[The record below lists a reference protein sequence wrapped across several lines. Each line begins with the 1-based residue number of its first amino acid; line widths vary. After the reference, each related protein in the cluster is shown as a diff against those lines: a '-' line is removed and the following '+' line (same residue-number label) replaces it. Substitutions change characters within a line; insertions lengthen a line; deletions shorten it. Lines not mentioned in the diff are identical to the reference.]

1 MDFAKLCGHICIL
14 LAFGFVKNSK
24 SENRKDNMFGLRTM
38 GNTHIPH
45 CKNTAKT
52 PSVTMPDA
60 KEVLLPLSQ
69 HIGAPATPLVN
80 VGDTVTV
87 GQKIAEANGYVSSPI
102 YASVSGKVT
111 KIEDYLRSDG
121 RIVPAIRI
129 VSDGLGTMCED
140 ITPPTVNDLESL
152 ITAARESGLV
162 GLGGAGFPVSVKLD
176 ALKKGG
182 IDKILINAAECEPY
196 ITCDTHTMLYDSEWI
211 VKGIGLLLKY
221 ADFVGEIII
230 GIEKNKPE
238 CIKKMKETFSGES
251 RIRIATLPDTYPQ
264 GGEKVLIYNTTKRII
279 PEGKLPAD
287 VGVIVINV
295 TTLALLA
302 KYVETGEPL
311 VRRRVTVD
319 GSAVADP
326 KNVIAPI
333 GTSLRELI
341 EFAGGLKE
349 DAGKVLY
356 GGPMMGIPASNLDDP
371 TLKTTGGITVLNVK
385 DSILP
390 EPTACIH
397 CGRCVRGCPLNLSPI
412 TFAKAIANE
421 NKDERIAILEESK
434 VMLCMEC
441 GCCSYV
447 CPASRPLV
455 QNNRIGKSEVREHLA
470 HLAKLKK

>member
-1 MDFAKLCGHICIL
+1 M
-14 LAFGFVKNSK
+14 FGF
-24 SENRKDNMFGLRTM
+24 RAM

-45 CKNTAKT
+45 RKGTAKK
-52 PSVTMPDA
+52 PSVIMHDV

-69 HIGAPATPLVN
+69 HIGAPATPLVS

-102 YASVSGKVT
+102 YASVSGKVA

-121 RIVPAIRI
+121 RIVPAVRI
-129 VSDGLGTMCED
+129 VSDGLMTMFEG
-140 ITPPTVNDLESL
+140 ITPPEVNDLEGL
-152 ITAARESGLV
+152 INAARESGLV

-182 IDKILINAAECEPY
+182 IDKILINGAECEPY
-196 ITCDTHTMLYDSEWI
+196 ITCDTHAMLYDSEWI

-221 ADFVGEIII
+221 AESVGEIII

-238 CIKKMKETFSGES
+238 CIKKMNELFSKEP
-251 RIRIATLPDTYPQ
+251 RVRVATLPDTYPQ
-264 GGEKVLIYNTTKRII
+264 GGEKVLIYNTTRRII

-287 VGVIVINV
+287 VGVIVMNV
-295 TTLALLA
+295 TSLAILA

-333 GTSLRELI
+333 GVSIRELV

-356 GGPMMGIPASNLDDP
+356 GGPMMGIPASSFDEP
-371 TLKTTGGITVLNVK
+371 TLKTTGGITVFNLK

-397 CGRCVRGCPLNLSPI
+397 CGRCVRACPLHLSPI
-412 TFAKAIANE
+412 TFAKAVKNE
-421 NKDERIAILEESK
+421 NKEERIAILESSK

-455 QNNRIGKSEVREHLA
+455 QNNRIGKGEIREHLA
-470 HLAKLKK
+470 HMAKMKK

>member
-1 MDFAKLCGHICIL
+1 
-14 LAFGFVKNSK
+14 
-24 SENRKDNMFGLRTM
+24 
-38 GNTHIPH
+38 
-45 CKNTAKT
+45 
-52 PSVTMPDA
+52 MPDA

-69 HIGAPATPLVN
+69 HIGAPATQLVK
-80 VGDTVTV
+80 VGDSVTV

-129 VSDGLGTMCED
+129 VSDGLMTVCDD
-140 ITPPTVNDLESL
+140 ITPPSVNDLESF
-152 ITAARESGLV
+152 IGAARESGLV

-221 ADFVGEIII
+221 ADSVEEIII
-230 GIEKNKPE
+230 GIEKNKPD
-238 CIKKMKETFSGES
+238 CIKKMKATFSGES
-251 RIRIATLPDTYPQ
+251 RIKVTTLPDTYPQ
-264 GGEKVLIYNTTKRII
+264 GGEKVLIYNTTRRII

-319 GSAVADP
+319 GSAVAEP

-333 GTSLRELI
+333 GTTLRELI

-356 GGPMMGIPASNLDDP
+356 GGPMMGTPAATLEEP
-371 TLKTTGGITVLNVK
+371 TLKTTGGVTVLNVK

-412 TFAKAIANE
+412 TFAKAIAME
-421 NKDERIAILEESK
+421 NKEERIATLEKNSI
-434 VMLCMEC
+434 MLCMEC

-455 QNNRIGKSEVREHLA
+455 QNNRIGKAEYREHLA